1 MQLRN
6 LTMALGALGLVT
18 TPVLAQAAD
27 APAARESAPVESA
40 EQLGGSSGIIVAI
53 LALAAIVGGIVI
65 ATDDEDEPTSP

>member
-27 APAARESAPVESA
+27 APAAREGAPVESA
-40 EQLGGSSGIIVAI
+40 EQIGGGSGILVAV
-53 LALAAIVGGIVI
+53 LALAAIVGGILI
-65 ATDDEDEPTSP
+65 AVDDADEPTSP